1 MFRINPF
8 KPSREEKSVSNK
20 VRESV
25 RIKLINVSQPHVITK
40 KDANSDSN
48 GFSSTRVDNT
58 AKSRRPQPRSNT
70 KNDRVL
76 SASKSSCNKN
86 KEVKVEEHPRN
97 LLISKNK
104 KHMSSKCNNVKLA
117 IRNAKSEVVCAMY
130 KKCLITVNHDVCVL
144 NYVNDMNSH

>member
-76 SASKSSCNKN
+76 SASKSSYNKN

-104 KHMSSKCNNVKLA
+104 KH
-117 IRNAKSEVVCAMY
+117 
-130 KKCLITVNHDVCVL
+130 
-144 NYVNDMNSH
+144 